1 MSRVVLQKRV
11 LDVMARE
18 VAIQAATVA
27 RCARDLELLHQAL
40 LQVGVSAT
48 PERTEKGGSQ
58 RTQPLREVGTDVAR
72 ERHE

>member
-1 MSRVVLQKRV
+1 MSQVTLQKRV

-18 VAIQAATVA
+18 VAIQAAAVA
-27 RCARDLELLHQAL
+27 RVARDLELLHQAL

-48 PERTEKGGSQ
+48 PERTEKGVGQ
-58 RTQPLREVGTDVAR
+58 RPRPLREVGTDVAR